1 MKKNGNGNGKKENG
15 RKLTRHH
22 MLPSSR
28 GEVAEVSN
36 LTTIP
41 KRYHESW
48 HIFFGNL
55 TPQEALQ
62 FIKVVFLGEGRRERK
77 RKWTIENLYELQ
89 LAIQKQTIIA
99 EKKQKRRMHHD

>member
-1 MKKNGNGNGKKENG
+1 MANNGNGNNGNGKRENG

-28 GEVAEVSN
+28 GGVSSQDN
-36 LTTIP
+36 ITTIP

-55 TPQEALQ
+55 TPQEAIQ
-62 FIKVVFLGEGRRERK
+62 FINTIFLGEGRKQRRK
-77 RKWTIENLYELQ
+77 KWTMESLYELQ
-89 LAIQKQTIIA
+89 LIIQRQTFIA
-99 EKKQKRRMHHD
+99 EKKQKRKK